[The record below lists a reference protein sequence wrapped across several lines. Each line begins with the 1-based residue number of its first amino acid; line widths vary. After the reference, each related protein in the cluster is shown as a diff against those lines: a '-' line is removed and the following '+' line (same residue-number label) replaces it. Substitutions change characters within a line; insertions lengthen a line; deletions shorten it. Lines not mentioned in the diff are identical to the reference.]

1 MDIGFIGLGNMG
13 GPMARRLIEAGHRLV
28 VYDTRNDAV
37 APLVALGAQVASSPQ
52 DVADRV
58 ETVMASLPSLQISKK
73 VALDEG
79 GVIHGK
85 RVKRLVDLSTTG
97 SRVAAEICA
106 ELAKKNIVQIDS
118 PVSGG
123 VGGANKGTLAV
134 MVSGPQA
141 DIDAVKDA
149 LGVFGKVFVIGHK
162 PGMAQTMKLA
172 NNFLSATAMAAT
184 SEAVAMGVKAGL
196 DPAVMIDV
204 INAGSGRNT
213 ASDGK
218 FPKTILTRSFDYGF
232 ATALMLKDVRLCAE
246 EARELDVPSAVMR
259 AVLDQ
264 WEITNTEFGG
274 DSDFTA
280 IVKMIERRARRHG
293 RHGEKVMSDD
303 IHEVYAVRYAE
314 HARMRSE
321 NYIFGDPHDE
331 MTSISYYVWVIK
343 GPHGAFVCDTGFDE
357 AAAKERGR
365 KIIHPVGEGL
375 KALGVEPDN
384 VKHVIATHMHWDH
397 AGNYDLFPNA
407 RYHVQDTEM
416 AYATGR
422 CMCHPTL
429 RMPFSEGDV
438 HAMVSKIYAYRV
450 DFHDGVEELAPG
462 ITVHKIGGHSKGLQC
477 VRVKTKR
484 GYVVVAS
491 DCIHLYSHIDEGRVF
506 PITYSVGDTLEGYKT
521 IQKLASSRQHIVP
534 GHDPTV
540 LDLYPAAS
548 AQLKNWVCRLDVEP
562 KAA

>member
-58 ETVMASLPSLQISKK
+58 ETVMASLPSLQISRK

-184 SEAVAMGVKAGL
+184 SEAVAMGMKAGL

-264 WEITNTEFGG
+264 WEITNAEFGG

-280 IVKMIERRARRHG
+280 IVKMIERRAG
-293 RHGEKVMSDD
+293 VTVGTEKKS
-303 IHEVYAVRYAE
+303 
-314 HARMRSE
+314 
-321 NYIFGDPHDE
+321 
-331 MTSISYYVWVIK
+331 
-343 GPHGAFVCDTGFDE
+343 
-357 AAAKERGR
+357 
-365 KIIHPVGEGL
+365 
-375 KALGVEPDN
+375 
-384 VKHVIATHMHWDH
+384 
-397 AGNYDLFPNA
+397 
-407 RYHVQDTEM
+407 
-416 AYATGR
+416 
-422 CMCHPTL
+422 
-429 RMPFSEGDV
+429 
-438 HAMVSKIYAYRV
+438 
-450 DFHDGVEELAPG
+450 
-462 ITVHKIGGHSKGLQC
+462 
-477 VRVKTKR
+477 
-484 GYVVVAS
+484 
-491 DCIHLYSHIDEGRVF
+491 
-506 PITYSVGDTLEGYKT
+506 
-521 IQKLASSRQHIVP
+521 
-534 GHDPTV
+534 
-540 LDLYPAAS
+540 
-548 AQLKNWVCRLDVEP
+548 
-562 KAA
+562 